1 MSTSSH
7 ALNFSMRTGHER
19 IEVKQN
25 SVIGFSKRCKRKCI
39 ANCGAL
45 QRKREYVFVQQ
56 RRFYV
61 GISNACRDPLAPSL
75 LSGNICGS
83 FDGYWLL
90 KTKGKKV
97 ASGLKG
103 CCVFLVGMMGSGKTT
118 VGKILSEAL
127 GYTFVDSDEYVEQ
140 TAGGNSVSHI
150 FQQYGEDYFRDIE
163 SEALQKLS
171 IIPRQV
177 VATGG
182 GSVVRPINW
191 KYMRQGITVFLD
203 VPLDALARRIAAV
216 GTDSRPLLHL
226 DSGDPYTKAFM
237 GLFTLSKKRVEAYS
251 DADVIVSLLDLA
263 DDLGFEDVSDV
274 GPAAIAL
281 EVLIQIQKYL
291 QDNNEKSMQTFL

>member
-1 MSTSSH
+1 MVTASNYL
-7 ALNFSMRTGHER
+7 AFS
-19 IEVKQN
+19 
-25 SVIGFSKRCKRKCI
+25 
-39 ANCGAL
+39 
-45 QRKREYVFVQQ
+45 
-56 RRFYV
+56 
-61 GISNACRDPLAPSL
+61 
-75 LSGNICGS
+75 NI
-83 FDGYWLL
+83 
-90 KTKGKKV
+90 
-97 ASGLKG
+97 
-103 CCVFLVGMMGSGKTT
+103 FLVR
-118 VGKILSEAL
+118 I
-127 GYTFVDSDEYVEQ
+127 SDEYVEQ

-251 DADVIVSLLDLA
+251 DADVTVSLLDSCSFVRTAGDPSLEGFCLLA
-263 DDLGFEDVSDV
+263 
-274 GPAAIAL
+274 GPPC
-281 EVLIQIQKYL
+281 
-291 QDNNEKSMQTFL
+291 THFLLSVTAS